1 MPALG
6 YTYDDHLPADFSAQ
20 SLRDDVRTGLTAP
33 RKWLPPK
40 WFYDKVG
47 SELFEDITAL
57 REYYPTRTERA
68 ILAESAAAIVSSA
81 GMDTLIELGSGS
93 SEKTRLLLD
102 AMLARTEGRAER
114 REQDPAADPSA
125 SPGATPVPSYVAL
138 DVSEDALRSACAAL
152 VSSYPRLRVGA
163 LRADFTHHLEL
174 LPAGEQVGRRTV
186 AFLGSTIGNFEP
198 TERAA
203 FLRALRAQLRDE
215 DHFLLG
221 ADLVKSADVLV
232 PAYDDAAGVTAAFNL
247 NLLDVLDHR
256 LRADFDRAAFDHV
269 VVWDAQNEWIEM
281 RLRATRDMVV
291 HVADLDLDVHFDRGE
306 DVRTEISAKFRRE
319 TLTAELTAAG
329 FVGRGWWTDQ
339 RDWFSLSLWGTA

>member
-174 LPAGEQVGRRTV
+174 LPAGEQVGRRTL

-198 TERAA
+198 TQRAA
-203 FLRALRAQLRDE
+203 FLRALRAQLHHE

-221 ADLVKSADVLV
+221 TDLVKSADVLV
-232 PAYDDAAGVTAAFNL
+232 PAYDDPAGVTAAFNL
-247 NLLDVLDHR
+247 NLLDVLNHR

-319 TLTAELTAAG
+319 SLTAELAAAG
-329 FVGRGWWTDQ
+329 FVSRGWWTDQ